1 MDAPTTTIDLW
12 TDEALFDPYP
22 VYAEMRELGPIVW
35 MEAHDAFVITHFDEA
50 RAVLRNWSV
59 FASGKGVFM
68 NAPSNEA
75 LAGRVML
82 CTDGEHHT
90 RLRRVVAAP
99 LTPKALDD
107 VRAHIDTEAAA
118 LVERLV
124 DAGTFDA
131 ATDLAEHLPVEIVS
145 SLVGIP
151 EEGRERMIEW
161 ATAVFNTTGPL
172 NERCASSLPTVFEM
186 TAFIEQHCVPSELRP
201 GGWADLVWRAVETGQ
216 LQPNEPPSLMND
228 YMGPALDTTINGTTN
243 LMWLLAHHPDQWD
256 RLRADPTLIPN
267 AIDEALRL
275 ESPIQ
280 SFSRSTTEDTE
291 VAGVTVPAGSRVLVL
306 FGAANR
312 DPNAFDQPDAFDVSR
327 PNASEHLALG
337 HGRHVCPG
345 GHLAKMEIRALLS
358 ELVRRVEQ
366 ITPVDEHRRLNN
378 SIRGLDRLIV
388 HVSPLAAARSHPTCS
403 ACG

>member
-1 MDAPTTTIDLW
+1 M
-12 TDEALFDPYP
+12 
-22 VYAEMRELGPIVW
+22 
-35 MEAHDAFVITHFDEA
+35 
-50 RAVLRNWSV
+50 LRNWSV

-82 CTDGEHHT
+82 CTDGEHH
-90 RLRRVVAAP
+90 ASAP
-99 LTPKALDD
+99 CGRSAVDAQGPRD

-186 TAFIEQHCVPSELRP
+186 TAFIEQHCLPSELRP

-243 LMWLLAHHPDQWD
+243 LMWLLAQRPDRWD

-267 AIDEALRL
+267 AIHEAHRL

-280 SFSRSTTEDTE
+280 SFSRSTTEGTGCRRDRASRIASGRPVRRRQPRSE
-291 VAGVTVPAGSRVLVL
+291 RLRPARRLRRL
-306 FGAANR
+306 PTQCQRAPRA
-312 DPNAFDQPDAFDVSR
+312 R
-327 PNASEHLALG
+327 P
-337 HGRHVCPG
+337 GRHVCPG

-358 ELVRRVEQ
+358 ELLGRVERSLPSMS
-366 ITPVDEHRRLNN
+366 T
-378 SIRGLDRLIV
+378 
-388 HVSPLAAARSHPTCS
+388 AASTTGS
-403 ACG
+403 AASTASLSA